1 MGVQGDK
8 IPADLAG
15 VPTPV
20 LRKSSVNYYGVVD
33 FHDIEIR
40 RVVKCVER
48 TSSIDYFVSLFVC
61 LFVCLSV
68 CVFVC
73 LSVCQ
78 SVRICLSHGSLSV
91 CLSALRVHDMRTYQW
106 QQFSLITLTRNFLAP
121 TDNHQPLICPENYG
135 AIFLYWQIG
144 NLVKW

>member
-8 IPADLAG
+8 IPGDLAG

-48 TSSIDYFVSLFVC
+48 TSSIDYFVSLFVSSV
-61 LFVCLSV
+61 LFVCLFCSSVSVFVGLFV
-68 CVFVC
+68 CVRTC
-73 LSVCQ
+73 LWKRS
-78 SVRICLSHGSLSV
+78 
-91 CLSALRVHDMRTYQW
+91 
-106 QQFSLITLTRNFLAP
+106 F
-121 TDNHQPLICPENYG
+121 
-135 AIFLYWQIG
+135 
-144 NLVKW
+144 

>member
-8 IPADLAG
+8 IPGDLAG

-48 TSSIDYFVSLFVC
+48 TSSIDYFVSVFVCQCVCMSVRLSVLFVC
-61 LFVCLSV
+61 QCVCKSVRVPVVFVCLSV
-68 CVFVC
+68 CVC
-73 LSVCQ
+73 QTWQSLCSVC
-78 SVRICLSHGSLSV
+78 S
-91 CLSALRVHDMRTYQW
+91 
-106 QQFSLITLTRNFLAP
+106 
-121 TDNHQPLICPENYG
+121 
-135 AIFLYWQIG
+135 
-144 NLVKW
+144 